1 MEGVEAMT
9 REDRVLEDLLSH
21 VRASEIIDGVL
32 TERGRVMMEAYYTI
46 NALLLEKEMR
56 HRDLKV

>member
-9 REDRVLEDLLSH
+9 REDRVLEDLLFH
-21 VRASEIIDGVL
+21 ARASEIIDGVL

-46 NALLLEKEMR
+46 NTLLLEKEMR